1 MPRRHEDSIS
11 FHTDPDNRGW
21 VRAADRLERCWAPQL
36 ALALQKANAT
46 PGEHVLDIGCGT
58 GPSTVQLARAVGSD
72 GRIVGVDIS
81 KPNLEVAQNRMITEG
96 LSNVELIEADA
107 QAHVP
112 EGPFDLVF
120 SSFGAMFFKK
130 PIAAFANL
138 RRVQRQGGRLI
149 ILCFQSLQRNP
160 WTTIPREAM
169 TSVVNLPPFDPTAPG
184 RFSLGDSKRTQEI
197 LAQAGYRDIELT
209 SDERLVDYAPSVE
222 EALDLYQTAS
232 PLAVPLTNMPL
243 DKKGEVLNAIRAA
256 LNREIGEGPVCLV
269 AATWI
274 MSAYTS

>member
-11 FHTDPDNRGW
+11 FFTDPDNQAW
-21 VRAADRLERCWAPQL
+21 ARAADRLERCWAPQL

-46 PGEHVLDIGCGT
+46 SGEHVLDVGCGT
-58 GPSTVQLARAVGSD
+58 GPSTLQLARAVGSE
-72 GRIVGVDIS
+72 GRVVGVDIS
-81 KPNLEVAQNRMITEG
+81 EPNLEAAHHRMIAER
-96 LSNVELIEADA
+96 LSNVELVEADA
-107 QAHVP
+107 QTHAP
-112 EGPFDLVF
+112 EGSFDLVF
-120 SSFGAMFFKK
+120 SSFGAMFFKE

-169 TSVVNLPPFDPTAPG
+169 TSVVDLPPFDPTAPG
-184 RFSLGDSKRTQEI
+184 PFALGDPKRTQEI
-197 LAQAGYRDIELT
+197 LTQAGYRDLELT

-232 PLAVPLTNMPL
+232 PLTRLLSNTPLE
-243 DKKGEVLNAIRAA
+243 KKGEALDAIRVA
-256 LNREIGEGPVCLV
+256 LKREVGEGPVCLG

-274 MSAYTS
+274 VSAYTS